1 MLRIDFLFSYW
12 IVLWYILYELSI
24 INFNPIY
31 WLIIALF
38 FNMINMGVMIYYK
51 HYMLLFLFI
60 IVIIIIKVIPIWTL
74 RNTIPTINDFVFGIF
89 LFIIYNF
96 WLLYNNYTFYKAF
109 IIMRNNSKNGTFK
122 NTPLM
127 LFIYNLINKK

>member
-38 FNMINMGVMIYYK
+38 FNMINMGVMIYYN

-122 NTPLM
+122 NKPLM